1 MLICEGH
8 IALQKRTIG
17 RFLCCRLVGSIVVLA
32 LRPAQEDDPV
42 VLGVQSI
49 TVLQC
54 DLSAGSILVIIS
66 NSTLYSIGIVGQH
79 VLCLA
84 GRSERA
90 LLHMDGCNQFSI
102 NWFGSNCLTIKIN
115 GEIYLLATNRTLV
128 DFGVDCDCADR
139 LRINYIGIIE
149 NLPDIFISDQFTVDA
164 GRADVADSPISIVED
179 CAVGNRLGTFIRLE
193 ALYSMNANA
202 VNGHIFHSGTE
213 LLCNQFLHGLDAI
226 DVELGVVEFHRKGG
240 GGQQCQHHGEDQEC

>member
-1 MLICEGH
+1 M
-8 IALQKRTIG
+8 
-17 RFLCCRLVGSIVVLA
+17 
-32 LRPAQEDDPV
+32 
-42 VLGVQSI
+42 
-49 TVLQC
+49 
-54 DLSAGSILVIIS
+54 
-66 NSTLYSIGIVGQH
+66 
-79 VLCLA
+79 
-84 GRSERA
+84 
-90 LLHMDGCNQFSI
+90 
-102 NWFGSNCLTIKIN
+102 
-115 GEIYLLATNRTLV
+115 

-139 LRINYIGIIE
+139 ARINCIGIIE
-149 NLPDIFISDQFTVDA
+149 NLPDIFISGQFTVEA
-164 GRADVADSPISIVED
+164 GPADVADSPISIVED